1 MADFNGILN
10 FGRRFPQL
18 LLILF
23 CFGEALLTKQL
34 LAINPT
40 DVNSKITQNF
50 DNSQVCSADV
60 AQLINDII
68 TQDKFKRSRWGIL
81 VQTLESGDM
90 LYALEKDK
98 YFLPASNVKLLTTA
112 ATLFKFGSE
121 FRFKTPIYISGNFP
135 HLKTLR
141 LVGKGDPS
149 LTTEKLQNLAKFLK
163 VRGVTQINNL
173 IIEAENID
181 ESGINSTWE
190 WEDVH
195 YNYATAVNDLIL
207 NENAV
212 TLTLIPQ
219 EIGEPLKLEWSDP
232 IAAEQW
238 QVNHQA
244 ITGKKGT
251 PYSIAIETKLGQP
264 ILNIKGELAVNSEP
278 DQFGLAVVNPN
289 TYFLETLKTTLIRE
303 GIGVNLATI
312 NQSKK
317 DSNADQKIT
326 ELESEK
332 LDKLVKKINQD
343 SHNLY
348 AESLFNLLANNRVN
362 QSKLQGLKETLTQLG
377 VNPTSYQLKDGSGLS
392 RQNLVT
398 PEALVTTL
406 RLMAKTPEAQTYRQ
420 SLAIGGVNGTL
431 KNRFQA
437 TPIQGIVQAK
447 TGTLM
452 GTSTL
457 SGYLQPLNYPEL
469 VFSIMVN
476 QSEVSLPELR
486 QGIDDIIIL
495 LSQLKK
501 C

>member
-332 LDKLVKKINQD
+332 LDKLVKKSIKIVII
-343 SHNLY
+343 Y
-348 AESLFNLLANNRVN
+348 M
-362 QSKLQGLKETLTQLG
+362 LK
-377 VNPTSYQLKDGSGLS
+377 VY
-392 RQNLVT
+392 
-398 PEALVTTL
+398 
-406 RLMAKTPEAQTYRQ
+406 
-420 SLAIGGVNGTL
+420 
-431 KNRFQA
+431 
-437 TPIQGIVQAK
+437 
-447 TGTLM
+447 
-452 GTSTL
+452 
-457 SGYLQPLNYPEL
+457 
-469 VFSIMVN
+469 SIY
-476 QSEVSLPELR
+476 
-486 QGIDDIIIL
+486 
-495 LSQLKK
+495 
-501 C
+501 